1 MSEYEKLLAR
11 AAKLCSSAEKCSHE
25 VKEKLLAWG
34 LNETAAEQ
42 AISYLKKNN
51 YLNDARYTQF
61 FVKDKLK
68 LNKWGRMKIAYALRR
83 KQVPGDTIDHAL
95 DTIDQS
101 QYEDIL
107 DQLIIAKSRSAG
119 DIKRATARAKIF
131 RFAAQRGFTSEEI
144 YDSLKR
150 IEKD

>member
-25 VKEKLLAWG
+25 VKEKLLVWG

-51 YLNDARYTQF
+51 FLNDARYAQF

-68 LNKWGRMKIAYALRR
+68 FNKWGK
-83 KQVPGDTIDHAL
+83 G
-95 DTIDQS
+95 
-101 QYEDIL
+101 EDRL
-107 DQLIIAKSRSAG
+107 CFK
-119 DIKRATARAKIF
+119 
-131 RFAAQRGFTSEEI
+131 
-144 YDSLKR
+144 
-150 IEKD
+150 EKTGAWRHD